1 LSREVG
7 DWVSVAVLGKP
18 RGNRGELTA
27 ESLSSK
33 PERFARLKS
42 VRLMLDGN
50 AGDETTTREVEEVWE
65 HAGALVFKFRGVDS
79 ISDAEKLRGAE
90 VQVPA
95 SERVQLKPDEYFHSD
110 LIGCEV
116 RDRLSGRVIGH
127 VTNFEEYGGPPLLE
141 VDNGEVDAGKLLIP
155 FVKAICVDIRPEAKL
170 IQVDLPEGLE
180 ELDSARAGQPD
191 AT

>member
-1 LSREVG
+1 LNN
-7 DWVSVAVLGKP
+7 DWVAVAVLGRP

-33 PERFARLKS
+33 PERFARLKE
-42 VRLMLDGN
+42 VRLVGDGS
-50 AGDETTTREVEEVWE
+50 AYQVEEVWE

-90 VQVPA
+90 VQVPKA
-95 SERVQLKPDEYFHSD
+95 ERVALEPGEYFHSD

-116 RDRLSGRVIGH
+116 RERVSGRVIGR
-127 VTNFEEYGGPPLLE
+127 VTSFEEYGGPPLLE
-141 VDNGEVDAGKLLIP
+141 IDGGRMLIP
-155 FVKAICVDIRPEAKL
+155 FVEAICVDIRPDVKL

-180 ELDSARAGQPD
+180 ELG
-191 AT
+191 TVV

>member
-1 LSREVG
+1 MNNAAA
-7 DWVSVAVLGKP
+7 DWVAVAVLGRP

-33 PERFARLKS
+33 PERFAQLKE
-42 VRLMLDGN
+42 VRLMGDGG
-50 AGDETTTREVEEVWE
+50 AYQVEEVWE

-90 VQVPA
+90 VQVPRT
-95 SERVQLKPDEYFHSD
+95 ERVALEPGEYFHSD

-116 RDRLSGRVIGH
+116 RERASGRVIGR
-127 VTNFEEYGGPPLLE
+127 VTSFEEYGGPPLIE
-141 VDNGEVDAGKLLIP
+141 IDGGRILIP
-155 FVKAICVDIRPEAKL
+155 FVKAICVDIRPDLKL

-180 ELDSARAGQPD
+180 ELGTA
-191 AT
+191 

>member
-1 LSREVG
+1 LSSTV
-7 DWVSVAVLGKP
+7 DAWVSVAVLGRP

-33 PERFARLKS
+33 PERFARLKE
-42 VRLMLDGN
+42 VRLLGDGG
-50 AGDETTTREVEEVWE
+50 AYQVEEVWE
-65 HAGALVFKFRGVDS
+65 HAGTLVFKFRGVDS

-95 SERVQLKPDEYFHSD
+95 SERIELDPGEYFHSD
-110 LIGCEV
+110 LMGCEV

-127 VTNFEEYGGPPLLE
+127 VTNFEEYGGPPLL
-141 VDNGEVDAGKLLIP
+141 EVDAGKLLIP

-180 ELDSARAGQPD
+180 DPA
-191 AT
+191 